1 MVSSKTKRKPR
12 GSQMETIDTQNHYE
26 LGDIQNRLKEK
37 AKEYNLH
44 DTAWMEAYQ
53 NAEYTAVETNNFEEY
68 IKEGWTWIDIFERI
82 AFDSL
87 DDSFFHVDYED
98 NKFNA

>member
-1 MVSSKTKRKPR
+1 M
-12 GSQMETIDTQNHYE
+12 QTIDTQNHYE

-68 IKEGWTWIDIFERI
+68 IKEGWSWIAIFERI

-87 DDSFFHVDYED
+87 DDSFFHEI
-98 NKFNA
+98 